1 MRCVC
6 RKPQGGR
13 REIQGY
19 LLPWLYPFMGHFLPY
34 GCITLKE
41 RVAARVHFL
50 QLLRDSSQYF
60 LAFWFFC
67 LRGGMSR
74 SFVDFCKPCLNLVNN
89 TDMKL
94 SSQSSLL
101 SGPFVICQ
109 DPGMGVT
116 CQDMLLF
123 SLQGFVD
130 L

>member
-1 MRCVC
+1 
-6 RKPQGGR
+6 
-13 REIQGY
+13 
-19 LLPWLYPFMGHFLPY
+19 MGHFLPY

-94 SSQSSLL
+94 SSVISFEWAVCDLP
-101 SGPFVICQ
+101 GPWYGGHL
-109 DPGMGVT
+109 PGHAP
-116 CQDMLLF
+116 L
-123 SLQGFVD
+123 
-130 L
+130 